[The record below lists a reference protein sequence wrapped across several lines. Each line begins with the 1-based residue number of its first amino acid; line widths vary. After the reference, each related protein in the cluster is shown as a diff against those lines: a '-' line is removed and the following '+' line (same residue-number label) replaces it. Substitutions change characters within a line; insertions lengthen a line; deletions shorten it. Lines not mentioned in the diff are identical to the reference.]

1 MNRTADSGNR
11 ETLRHVDLERIDR
24 DHYRARNV
32 RGGVLDFGS
41 GDDPQFTPVELLLVA
56 IGGCTGIDVDYI
68 VSKRA
73 EPTAVSITVTGDKI
87 RDESGNR
94 MTNLRIDLAATFPDG
109 PDGDQGRERLP
120 RAVAQSRDR
129 ICTVSRTVALGTP
142 IESRVVPP
150 RGQT

>member
-1 MNRTADSGNR
+1 VNTAADSADR
-11 ETLRHVDLERIDR
+11 ESLRQVDLERIDR

-41 GDDPQFTPVELLLVA
+41 GDDPQFTPVELLLIA
-56 IGGCTGIDVDYI
+56 IGGCTAIDVDYM

-73 EPTAVSITVTGDKI
+73 EPTAVSITVSGDKI

-94 MTNLRIDLAATFPDG
+94 MTNLRVELAATFPDG
-109 PDGDQGRERLP
+109 PDGDQARDRLP
-120 RAVAQSRDR
+120 GALAKSRDR
-129 ICTVSRTVALGTP
+129 ICTVARTVALGTP

-150 RGQT
+150 RGQP

>member
-1 MNRTADSGNR
+1 MTVMADSPDP
-11 ETLRHVDLERIDR
+11 ETLRRVDLERIDR
-24 DHYRARNV
+24 DHYRAHNV

-41 GDDPQFTPVELLLVA
+41 GDDEQFTPVELLLVA

-73 EPTAVSITVTGDKI
+73 EPTEVSITVRGDKI

-94 MTNLRIDLAATFPDG
+94 MTNLSVDLTATFPDG
-109 PDGDQGRERLP
+109 PDGDQARERLP
-120 RAVAQSRDR
+120 RAVAQSHDR
-129 ICTVSRTVALGTP
+129 ICTVSRTVTLGTP

-150 RGQT
+150 FGAS

>member
-1 MNRTADSGNR
+1 VNATTDGADR
-11 ETLRHVDLERIDR
+11 ETLRRVDLERIDR

-41 GDDPQFTPVELLLVA
+41 GDDEQFTPVELLLIA
-56 IGGCTGIDVDYI
+56 IGGCTGIDVDYM

-73 EPTAVSITVTGDKI
+73 EPTAVTITVTGDKI

-94 MTNLRIDLAATFPDG
+94 MTNLSVDLAATFPDG

-142 IESRVVPP
+142 IESRIVPP
-150 RGQT
+150 LGQP